1 MNESGPTEAVIPAC
15 SVDLLQPDR
24 THISA
29 WRDKSEFEHVFRQL
43 FEATRPEDIE
53 AKEDAL
59 QWLNVWKVRLNK
71 SVPVCVRC
79 TATVLEAQLFDL
91 RMQRDDGDPNATEIK
106 NIYAGAFTR
115 FVNYVTEETQTYQ
128 QHRKRTIA
136 QHVRGIGI
144 EPFLVELRH
153 LCAHRSVSIAIDVFR
168 RSAQYCMD
176 WLKDSYWQR
185 ELNTMQPVTYE
196 TLHRAKR
203 TPLSDEFCSVLRAY
217 DAATAGLLRKSTTV
231 QHTRSDLTDSEYKA
245 LQAEETRRGTDNL
258 RVIAQHLLAQ
268 FVRNQRTIAHNLTGV
283 RKVCDAV
290 MANCRYLMQDPVRY
304 RQGHWGK
311 LHSVFFRALAETGCL
326 QELFERLLAV
336 AESDT
341 EDEQDRSMASFWTVK
356 IATGFQLLKEFKR
369 YCRTLHTQR
378 LVSFQEL
385 VNGKAKRK
393 LVAERLAQEWYQQKL
408 QKLAPQHLILG
419 LTVDCPWRLRLD
431 RRQLKTHLNAINPH
445 TRKLLPILFTLVEPP
460 LTAAHQQHLC
470 TMIEIYADSW
480 RQTGGGQQTAGSMPN
495 YEQLLA
501 SKTYAVQ
508 DVIERLGRGRTTKK
522 CGLWEAP
529 DEGLDWDEYP
539 LGITRRDG
547 LCKA

>member
-1 MNESGPTEAVIPAC
+1 MNENIPEAVPAC

-29 WRDKSEFEHVFRQL
+29 WRDKSEFQHVYRQL
-43 FEATRPEDIE
+43 FESGPEDSE

-59 QWLNVWKVRLNK
+59 QWLNVWMVRHNK

-91 RMQRDDGDPNATEIK
+91 RVQREDGDAANATEIK

-176 WLKDSYWQR
+176 WLKVSYWQR
-185 ELNTMQPVTYE
+185 ELATMQPVTYG

-203 TPLSDEFCSVLRAY
+203 TPLSDEFCSVLRTY
-217 DAATAGLLRKSTTV
+217 DVATAGLLRTCTNV
-231 QHTRSDLTDSEYKA
+231 EQTRSYLTGPEYEA
-245 LQAEETRRGTDNL
+245 LQAEETRRGTDDL

-290 MANCRYLMQDPVRY
+290 MSNCRYLMQDPERY

-311 LHSVFFRALAETGCL
+311 IHSAFFRALAETGCL

-341 EDEQDRSMASFWTVK
+341 EDEQKRSMASFWLVM
-356 IATGFQLLKEFKR
+356 IGTGFQLLKEFKK
-369 YCRTLHTQR
+369 YCRTLHSQR
-378 LVSFQEL
+378 LVLFREL
-385 VNGKAKRK
+385 VGGKAKRK
-393 LVAERLAQEWYQQKL
+393 LVAERLAQEWYRRKL
-408 QKLAPQHLILG
+408 KKAAPQQLILG
-419 LTVDCPWRLRLD
+419 LTVDCPWHLRLD
-431 RRQLKTHLNAINPH
+431 RRQLKTHLSAINKH
-445 TRKLLPILFTLVEPP
+445 TQKVLPILFTLVEPP

-480 RQTGGGQQTAGSMPN
+480 RSAGGSMPN

-508 DVIERLGRGRTTKK
+508 DLLERLGRARATKK
-522 CGLWEAP
+522 CGLWSQEP
-529 DEGLDWDEYP
+529 DEWLDWDEYP
-539 LGITRRDG
+539 LGITRREG